1 MRRRAKDVGTS
12 RPLRRFERRAPP
24 ALDPR
29 SLCSFGR
36 HFLPVTE
43 GWRLESESLKSL
55 AVSLASRVD
64 KNLQAI
70 LCVRTD
76 AVSVI

>member
-12 RPLRRFERRAPP
+12 RPLRRFERRARP

-55 AVSLASRVD
+55 AVSLNDDLSSRQEFAS
-64 KNLQAI
+64 NIMHSNQFY
-70 LCVRTD
+70 
-76 AVSVI
+76 